1 MERVAPRQLLYEN
14 QLPIAIESTSTRRIF
29 FPEGGAKYG
38 PPGAANPNIVRIPIN
53 ADDMLDCQESFL
65 QFKLNNTAT
74 AGETVGPDF
83 GVPFIRRLR
92 IESGGTTLEDIN
104 EYGKLYAQLYACQAS
119 SGAATDATLTTAGA
133 LANNGALTAVADIN
147 RDDTGL
153 TNAAAGDGLGAGKI
167 SSAIVAA
174 IAAGAGAGNVDE
186 RNFNQPLANAIK
198 AAVDAYNATSAGRT
212 VAVNGANVRRGALGN
227 GASVYYN
234 IPLVSGLLNM
244 SKYLPLVMMNA
255 GLTIELEFDTAPTV
269 GAWNQDNAT
278 INYEIENVR
287 YIAHMISLQR
297 DFYDKLRLVMEGS
310 GGVLQLAGTTYRHF
324 TGVGAAAANNHQLSI
339 PAKIKSIK
347 GILFTQQATTD
358 KETRRMFGV
367 SNSHTNAIT
376 SYQFRVGSVS
386 YPPTPVRVDKVG
398 DGYINKGEAYQ
409 ELRKLFGTLGDYQH
423 GGVLLNNR
431 TYLTATNAVC
441 NPGNDAE
448 ATTAILNPFGLS
460 FESFPRTAL
469 ESGVNSADRNLNISL
484 EIDRTGGTK
493 PAGDVRLDAWCM
505 SDAIFYVNLDGS
517 VSVSV

>member
-38 PPGAANPNIVRIPIN
+38 PPGGANPNICRIPIN

-74 AGETVGPDF
+74 NAETVGPDI
-83 GVPFIRRLR
+83 GVPFIRRVR

-119 SGAATDATLTTAGA
+119 QGAATDATLTTAGA
-133 LANNGALTAVADIN
+133 LSNDGALTAVNDIGN
-147 RDDTGL
+147 GQVP
-153 TNAAAGDGLGAGKI
+153 NIGI
-167 SSAIVAA
+167 NNAA
-174 IAAGAGAGNVDE
+174 IAGGGDDGTGVFSTQVRAMIRAAITAFHGATGLVGA
-186 RNFNQPLANAIK
+186 RTLAA
-198 AAVDAYNATSAGRT
+198 
-212 VAVNGANVRRGALGN
+212 NGANVGQGTVAN
-227 GASVYYN
+227 GGSVYYN
-234 IPLVSGLLNM
+234 LPLVSGLLNM

-269 GAWNQDNAT
+269 GSWSANAAT
-278 INYEIENVR
+278 IDYEVENVR

-324 TGVGAAAANNHQLSI
+324 SGVGAGASDKHNLSI

-358 KETRRMFGV
+358 KETRQMFGV
-367 SNSHTNAIT
+367 SNSIPSALV
-376 SYQFRVGSVS
+376 SYQFRVGSVA
-386 YPPTPVRVDKVG
+386 YPPTPVRADKAANN
-398 DGYINKGEAYQ
+398 YINKGEAYQ

-423 GGVLLNNR
+423 GGVLLNSN
-431 TYLTATNAVC
+431 TYLTATNATC
-441 NPGNDAE
+441 NAGAAG
-448 ATTAILNPFGLS
+448 ATTAILNPFGMS

-469 ESGVNSADRNLNISL
+469 ESGVNSADRNLAVSL
-484 EIDRTGGTK
+484 EIDRTGGAK
-493 PAGDVRLDAWCM
+493 PGGNPDIRIDAWCM